1 MCKQNQNFS
10 NSSVSPLRSYNK
22 FVSKP
27 SKNSVAPT
35 IPVYNPIRGDFDSVY
50 IQKEYN
56 LNDE

>member
-27 SKNSVAPT
+27 SKNSAAPT
-35 IPVYNPIRGDFDSVY
+35 IPVYNPIRGDFDSIY
-50 IQKEYN
+50 I
-56 LNDE
+56 